1 MRLYECSELDE
12 YVRTDAHRNG
22 EVMAQP
28 SRAEVEAVGIEPYC
42 QGYVNPTRT
51 LGFPAYRQQRHAVRP
66 LSLVP
71 YSTLESPDLP
81 WALVTIWSLRISA
94 SANVKAEAIGPGV
107 RREFRLSGSVGPES
121 ASAKGR
127 GVGKFRRARSRGRM
141 NLMHRPMN
149 PTRLGRRIDQL

>member
-42 QGYVNPTRT
+42 QRYVNPTRT

-81 WALVTIWSLRISA
+81 WALVTIWSLTM
-94 SANVKAEAIGPGV
+94 
-107 RREFRLSGSVGPES
+107 SV
-121 ASAKGR
+121 
-127 GVGKFRRARSRGRM
+127 
-141 NLMHRPMN
+141 
-149 PTRLGRRIDQL
+149 